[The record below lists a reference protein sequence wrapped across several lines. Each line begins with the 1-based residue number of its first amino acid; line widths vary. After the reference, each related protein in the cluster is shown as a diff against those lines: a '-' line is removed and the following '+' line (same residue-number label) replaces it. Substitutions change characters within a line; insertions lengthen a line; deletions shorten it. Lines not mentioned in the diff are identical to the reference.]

1 MGYPHAFLASRLRPV
16 HAFMSGF
23 RNAEIHRGHQVK
35 AIQIHALDNELG
47 LKPEPIYSDD

>member
-23 RNAEIHRGHQVK
+23 QNAEIHREHLVES
-35 AIQIHALDNELG
+35 IPIHALEQ
-47 LKPEPIYSDD
+47 

>member
-23 RNAEIHRGHQVK
+23 QNAEIHRSIWSNRFQSTHWN
-35 AIQIHALDNELG
+35 NELG
-47 LKPEPIYSDD
+47 QKPEPIYSDA